1 MNAGMLVP
9 NLPRGGPRT
18 KKLTDD
24 QILEI
29 QSWIDEDC
37 TITLS
42 EIKGRILWDMLIE
55 VSESTVSNYIKS
67 FHYTFK
73 RVARIANAAD
83 TPELWIERNLYCQ
96 WYTENKV
103 LGKTFI
109 YLDEVGFQVII
120 FKFTYI
126 LLKC

>member
-1 MNAGMLVP
+1 MPPRPAMYTKISFEMKQMLINSINSGETMLRSCTVLGIPIRSGQRIYKDYMNAGMLVP

-42 EIKGRILWDMLIE
+42 EIKGRIL
-55 VSESTVSNYIKS
+55 
-67 FHYTFK
+67 
-73 RVARIANAAD
+73 
-83 TPELWIERNLYCQ
+83 
-96 WYTENKV
+96 
-103 LGKTFI
+103 
-109 YLDEVGFQVII
+109 
-120 FKFTYI
+120 
-126 LLKC
+126 